1 MVDTVQAAYRKL
13 RKGGILVFFQSYSV
27 LCQFTQI
34 LKAKIMNVFFEQK
47 DMQKSKAVVNQFNFT
62 IQSEPAVFCCVFN
75 GKFAEGIDF
84 SDDQCRIAIN
94 VSIPYASIQSSYI
107 NEKMAFQDQHF
118 RGQLDG
124 QKWYEIQAYRAINQA
139 CGRGIRHANDYCQ
152 IVLLDQRLWNNR
164 QMLSKWVQNGQ
175 KMSVEEYEEDSS
187 IQHITEHHVSNNSS
201 CFSQKGV

>member
-1 MVDTVQAAYRKL
+1 
-13 RKGGILVFFQSYSV
+13 
-27 LCQFTQI
+27 
-34 LKAKIMNVFFEQK
+34 
-47 DMQKSKAVVNQFNFT
+47 MQKSRGVVKQYCAT
-62 IQSEPAVFCCVFN
+62 LREEPAVLCCVFN

-84 SDDQCRIAIN
+84 SDDQCRIVVN

-107 NEKMAFQDQHF
+107 NEKMTFQDKHF

-164 QMLSKWVQNGQ
+164 HMLSKWVQNGQ
-175 KMSVEEYEEDSS
+175 KISVEEYGADTS
-187 IQHITEHHVSNNSS
+187 I
-201 CFSQKGV
+201 